1 MQGIS
6 NTHYNYYCYIY
17 ANYDNKRNYPTYI
30 RYYKRKKDAEELRQ
44 FIECCVTYKRYKIYS
59 INEQKAGDPE
69 AYYEE
74 HDKQLDA
81 FHDAQFALEQR
92 NIDVSSITA
101 ESIKIMQKRLK
112 DTEEEIRLQE
122 EILQQNERDQKLL
135 SEYQKEIDTYLGVKK
150 NEI

>member
-1 MQGIS
+1 M
-6 NTHYNYYCYIY
+6 TF
-17 ANYDNKRNYPTYI
+17 A
-30 RYYKRKKDAEELRQ
+30 
-44 FIECCVTYKRYKIYS
+44 VTYKRYKIYS

-101 ESIKIMQKRLK
+101 ESIKILQKRLK

-150 NEI
+150 DEIYGRMMLLLFPKKNTAYGFSATSGVYYVTVSYRTIYPNILLPLP

>member
-1 MQGIS
+1 MPLPSQ
-6 NTHYNYYCYIY
+6 
-17 ANYDNKRNYPTYI
+17 
-30 RYYKRKKDAEELRQ
+30 KKN
-44 FIECCVTYKRYKIYS
+44 KRYKIYS
-59 INEQKAGDPE
+59 INEQKAGNPE

-150 NEI
+150 DEI